1 MNGLSY
7 AYIGDAVYEL
17 EIREYLISKGMTRID
32 RLHKGAV
39 KFTSAVAQSKAM
51 KELLND
57 LTEEQEKAYKLGRN
71 SSAKQGKKSAS
82 MIDYKIATGLE
93 SLVGYLYMKDPKEMK
108 QFVKKIIDII
118 EVQNAK

>member
-32 RLHKGAV
+32 RLHKVAI
-39 KFTSAVAQSKAM
+39 KFTSAVAQSTAM
-51 KELLND
+51 KQILDSLS
-57 LTEEQEKAYKLGRN
+57 EEYEKAYKLGRN

-93 SLVGYLYMKDPKEMK
+93 SLVGYLYMKDPHEMK
-108 QFVKKIIDII
+108 EFVRKIIDVV

>member
-17 EIREYLISKGMTRID
+17 EVREYLISKGMTRID
-32 RLHKGAV
+32 RLHKEAI
-39 KFTSAVAQSKAM
+39 KFTSAVAQSSAM
-51 KELLND
+51 KQMLESLSKEY
-57 LTEEQEKAYKLGRN
+57 TKAYKLGRN

-93 SLVGYLYMKDPKEMK
+93 SLVGYLYMKDPNEMK
-108 QFVKKIIDII
+108 DFVRKIIDVV

>member
-17 EIREYLISKGMTRID
+17 EIREHLISKGMTKINK
-32 RLHKGAV
+32 LHKEAI
-39 KFTSAVAQSKAM
+39 KYTSAVAQSGAM
-51 KELLND
+51 KQMLD
-57 LTEEQEKAYKLGRN
+57 SLTEEELKAYKLGRN

-93 SLVGYLYMKDPKEMK
+93 SLVGYLYMKDPDEMK
-108 QFVKKIIDII
+108 KFVRKIIEVL